1 MQQRPD
7 QGDGRQRRQ
16 RHEERAGFAT
26 RNDLV
31 RDESQ
36 HHGRHQHDQAPEQPG
51 HQEARGVGAQ
61 PYSGEPKQIP
71 GPGLGGGQRPIEE
84 PRVASK
90 RFGTLGRDLG
100 VAPFDR
106 VDFPIATEHA
116 GKQGHGPAVIRPKRQ
131 HRARVADPPLV
142 VLSEPYPPSAHA
154 GRVQGVVEESGG
166 IGRLRPC
173 RPLEVDALMAADD
186 SERVE
191 QSRIVVA
198 DARVSCKAVK
208 VEQALPGAVLI

>member
-1 MQQRPD
+1 MQEAWRQPEQTVPECGLEPGRGASLEAHQRRSLEDVQQRPD

-61 PYSGEPKQIP
+61 PLSGEAKQIP
-71 GPGLGGGQRPIEE
+71 GPGLGSGQRPIEE

-90 RFGTLGRDLG
+90 RFGALGRDLG
-100 VAPFDR
+100 VTPFDR
-106 VDFPIATEHA
+106 VHFPIAAEHA
-116 GKQGHGPAVIRPKRQ
+116 RKQDHGPAVIRPERQ

-142 VLSEPYPPSAHA
+142 VLGEPHPPPAHA

-166 IGRLRPC
+166 IGTP
-173 RPLEVDALMAADD
+173 PSAPAT
-186 SERVE
+186 
-191 QSRIVVA
+191 
-198 DARVSCKAVK
+198 
-208 VEQALPGAVLI
+208 